1 MALEG
6 RSAIGFFSGGA
17 DKGENADVGLKP
29 PEEVDGEGAAELA
42 FPDSLCHRC
51 AAPPRYI
58 RTTRSTFLY
67 CPILKRYPPQ
77 PVAACEEFVPKE
89 S

>member
-1 MALEG
+1 MSE
-6 RSAIGFFSGGA
+6 
-17 DKGENADVGLKP
+17 P
-29 PEEVDGEGAAELA
+29 PERAAQEGIEDLP

-58 RTTRSTFLY
+58 RTARSTFLY
-67 CPILKRYPPQ
+67 CPIFKRYPPQ
-77 PVAACEEFVPKE
+77 PVRACEKFVPREEAGEPPQAPPKPR

>member
-1 MALEG
+1 MDEN
-6 RSAIGFFSGGA
+6 SGVSH
-17 DKGENADVGLKP
+17 EP
-29 PEEVDGEGAAELA
+29 PEQAAVEGAGDLA

-58 RTTRSTFLY
+58 QTTRSTFLY

>member
-1 MALEG
+1 MLHG
-6 RSAIGFFSGGA
+6 RRFQESMRYLIMSDEPPDAKPAAQPSAGS
-17 DKGENADVGLKP
+17 VP
-29 PEEVDGEGAAELA
+29 

-58 RTTRSTFLY
+58 KTERSTFIY

-77 PVAACEEFVPKE
+77 PVRDCEAFVPRE
-89 S
+89 EDGA